1 MVAEKCSNVA
11 EMLQKCCRN
20 TISLQSNKSRMKI
33 KAFFWSKKGFAN
45 LYFRL
50 SDGRGVRFFH
60 KSDIVVDI
68 SKWDSVKERLI
79 IDSRKT
85 KLCTPKELQER
96 ERTNNEITKREN
108 IVRNVYLTHKGESM
122 DNERFERL
130 IDEVLH
136 PEKYTRTGTSFF
148 AAFDEYMEKHEKA
161 ETSRRNFM
169 VLYRALQRFEAI
181 QATEVQGFELTLDG
195 LDEDI
200 LSDFDSFLRN
210 EHTLFE
216 EYPEVYERFRYNSD
230 HRKNPKPQPRG
241 DNAITNLMKKL
252 RAFVAWCND
261 QEITTNYP
269 FRKYKIKVE
278 KYGRPVYISLEER
291 NTIADYNLS
300 HNPRLETQRDIFIF
314 QCLIGCR
321 VGDLLKL
328 TRNNIVNGAVEYVA
342 QKTKDEKAEFVR
354 VPLNGRASAIL
365 KKYRKHKGT
374 GLLPFITSQR
384 YNDAIK
390 EVFTACG
397 ITRMVTVINPTTG
410 EEEKRPINEVASS
423 HMARRTFVG
432 NIYKQVKDPNLIG
445 ALSGHKEGSRAFA
458 RYRDIDEDIKKEVV
472 SLIN

>member
-1 MVAEKCSNVA
+1 
-11 EMLQKCCRN
+11 MLCKFRIFAQPKE
-20 TISLQSNKSRMKI
+20 SDMKI
-33 KAFFWSKKGFAN
+33 KVFFRTMQKVGLAN
-45 LYFRL
+45 LRFRL
-50 SDGRGVRFFH
+50 SDGRGVQFFH

-96 ERTNNEITKREN
+96 VRTNNEITEREN
-108 IVRNVYLTHKGESM
+108 IVRNVYLIHKGENM

-130 IDEVLH
+130 IDEALH
-136 PEKYTRTGTSFF
+136 PEKYTRTGTPFF

-181 QATEVQGFELTLDG
+181 QATEEQGFELTLDG
-195 LDEDI
+195 LNEDV

-210 EHTLFE
+210 EHTLYD
-216 EYPEVYERFRYNSD
+216 EYPDVYERFRYNSD

-291 NTIADYNLS
+291 NTIADYDLS

-365 KKYRKHKGT
+365 KKYRGHEGA
-374 GLLPFITSQR
+374 GLLPFISSQR
-384 YNDAIK
+384 YNDALK
-390 EVFTACG
+390 EIFTVCG

-432 NIYKQVKDPNLIG
+432 NLYKQVKDPNLIG
-445 ALSGHKEGSRAFA
+445 ALSGHKEGSKAFA
-458 RYRDIDEDIKKEVV
+458 RYRDIDEEIKKEVV
-472 SLIN
+472 SLID

>member
-1 MVAEKCSNVA
+1 VQNFIDVVQ
-11 EMLQKCCRN
+11 MLCKFHIFAQPKAN
-20 TISLQSNKSRMKI
+20 NMKI
-33 KAFFWSKKGFAN
+33 KVFFRTAQKEGLAN
-45 LYFRL
+45 LRFRL
-50 SDGRGVRFFH
+50 SDGRGVQFFH

-68 SKWDSVKERLI
+68 TKWDEVKERLI

-85 KLCTPKELQER
+85 RLCTPKELQER
-96 ERTNNEITKREN
+96 ERTNNEITEREN
-108 IVRNVYLTHKGESM
+108 IVRNVYLTHKGEDM

-130 IDEVLH
+130 IDEALH
-136 PEKYTRTGTSFF
+136 PEKYTRTGMAFF
-148 AAFDEYMEKHEKA
+148 MAFDEYMEKHEKA

-181 QATEVQGFELTLDG
+181 QATEERGFELTLDG
-195 LDEDI
+195 LNEDI

-210 EHTLFE
+210 EHTLYD
-216 EYPEVYERFRYNSD
+216 EYPDVYERFRYNSD
-230 HRKNPKPQPRG
+230 HRKNPRPQPRG

-269 FRKYKIKVE
+269 FRKFKIKVE

-291 NTIADYNLS
+291 NTIADYDLS

-365 KKYRKHKGT
+365 KKYSDHEGV

-384 YNDAIK
+384 YNDALK
-390 EVFTACG
+390 EIFTVCG

-410 EEEKRPINEVASS
+410 EEVQRPINEVASS

-432 NIYKQVKDPNLIG
+432 NLYKQVKDPNLIG
-445 ALSGHKEGSRAFA
+445 ALSGHKEGSKAFA
-458 RYRDIDEDIKKEVV
+458 RYRDIDEEIKKEVV
-472 SLIN
+472 SLLD